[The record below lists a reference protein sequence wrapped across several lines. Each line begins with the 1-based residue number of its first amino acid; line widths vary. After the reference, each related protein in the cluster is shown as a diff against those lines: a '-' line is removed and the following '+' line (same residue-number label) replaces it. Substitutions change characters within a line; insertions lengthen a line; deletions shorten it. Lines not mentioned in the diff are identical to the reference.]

1 MTLEELI
8 VIVKVVSTGGG
19 VLWGGTVAI
28 VVALW
33 RRVLQQERRIAKLQ
47 EQASDGNAIKDLAS
61 GCGVPHCP
69 IRAAIASMSV
79 FVVSASVIPNL
90 TTILS
95 L

>member
-33 RRVLQQERRIAKLQ
+33 RRVVQQDRRIAKLQ

-61 GCGVPHCP
+61 RCGVPHCP
-69 IRAAIASMSV
+69 IRAVIASMSA